1 MLIIKEWVWIIKV
14 NLFGLLIKIN
24 YWCKNVIILVL

>member
-24 YWCKNVIILVL
+24 YKCKNISVIE